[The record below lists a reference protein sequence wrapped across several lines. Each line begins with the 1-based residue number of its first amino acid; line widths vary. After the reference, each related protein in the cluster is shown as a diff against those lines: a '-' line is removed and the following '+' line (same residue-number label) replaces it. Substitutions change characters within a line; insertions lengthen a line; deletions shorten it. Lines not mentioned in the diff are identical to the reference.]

1 MLSQRAFALQLLI
14 RNEQTESFDSE
25 RQSWYDQEQ
34 HFKLRISNLSSAP
47 RKARLSD
54 ISTKLERVESAD
66 PITPTP
72 PPRQLRASSSS
83 SSLTDPSR
91 SSSPS
96 IGPTRAELE
105 LQDQLA
111 SLTTAYDSLTNTSRA
126 LQIELGE
133 LKRVYQDVQ
142 EENESYELILGER
155 TMNGQLRESALL
167 RRSWAETDESDGPGL
182 DGFGQARNGLESVGE
197 TEEGES
203 DAEEDMDTT
212 LSNISTKPVSS
223 RARKNSS
230 PRKRSGGLDLE
241 AELEKAQM
249 ADGEGAEGN
258 SKKKPKHRKSL
269 SALEID
275 SSSSCLSTCVPS

>member
-1 MLSQRAFALQLLI
+1 MLTQNIA
-14 RNEQTESFDSE
+14 QTESFDSE

-54 ISTKLERVESAD
+54 ISTKLERDESVD
-66 PITPTP
+66 PVTPTP

-83 SSLTDPSR
+83 SSLTDRSR
-91 SSSPS
+91 SSTPS

-111 SLTTAYDSLTNTSRA
+111 SLTTAYDSLSNTSRA

-167 RRSWAETDESDGPGL
+167 RKSWVETDESDGPGL

-197 TEEGES
+197 TEEEES
-203 DAEEDMDTT
+203 DAEEDIDRT
-212 LSNISTKPVSS
+212 LSNLSVKPASG

-249 ADGEGAEGN
+249 ADGEGGDA
-258 SKKKPKHRKSL
+258 KKKPKHRKSL
-269 SALEID
+269 SALEVD
-275 SSSSCLSTCVPS
+275 SRSL